1 VSDEL
6 RFDGRVAVI
15 TGAGRGVGREYALL
29 LAARGATVVVNDL
42 GCASDGS
49 GASLGPAEEVV
60 AEITAAGGTALANGN
75 DMTTAEGCAGL
86 IAAAHQ
92 AFGRV
97 DILIHNA
104 GYVFGDFEA
113 LLDIHLR
120 AAHRLT
126 EAAWPIMTEQGYGR
140 ILLTSSGAG
149 LYGSGLMPFYGA
161 AKMGV
166 FGLARCLSEK
176 ATTAGAGIKVNLIGP
191 CAATRLVTEL
201 PKSDPMD
208 WVIAKADPAL
218 IAPAAAYLVHEDCPV
233 TGEMLSVGAGRV
245 ARNFV
250 GETHGYLNPDLTL
263 EDVRDHFGEV
273 VAEDGYHVPA
283 DMNELVDVFMKIVGP

>member
-1 VSDEL
+1 VSEL
-6 RFDGRVAVI
+6 RFDGRVAVV

-29 LAARGATVVVNDL
+29 LAARGAKVVVNDL

-49 GASLGPAEEVV
+49 GASPGPADEVV

-75 DMTTAEGCAGL
+75 DMTTADGCAGL
-86 IAAAHQ
+86 IATAHE
-92 AFGRV
+92 AYGRV

-113 LLDIHLR
+113 LLDIHVR
-120 AAHRLT
+120 AAHRLS
-126 EAAWPIMTEQGYGR
+126 EAAWPIMAEQGYGR

-166 FGLARCLSEK
+166 FGLARCLSDK
-176 ATTAGAGIKVNLIGP
+176 AAGTGIKVNLIGP

-250 GETHGYLNPDLTL
+250 AETHGYLNPDHTP

-273 VAEDGYHVPA
+273 MAEDGYHVPA
-283 DMNELVDVFMKIVGP
+283 DMSELVDLFMKIVGP

>member
-1 VSDEL
+1 
-6 RFDGRVAVI
+6 
-15 TGAGRGVGREYALL
+15 
-29 LAARGATVVVNDL
+29 
-42 GCASDGS
+42 
-49 GASLGPAEEVV
+49 
-60 AEITAAGGTALANGN
+60 
-75 DMTTAEGCAGL
+75 
-86 IAAAHQ
+86 
-92 AFGRV
+92 
-97 DILIHNA
+97 
-104 GYVFGDFEA
+104 
-113 LLDIHLR
+113 
-120 AAHRLT
+120 
-126 EAAWPIMTEQGYGR
+126 MTEQGYGR
-140 ILLTSSGAG
+140 ILFTSSGAG

-166 FGLARCLSEK
+166 FGLARCLSDK
-176 ATTAGAGIKVNLIGP
+176 AAGTGIKVNLIGP

-250 GETHGYLNPDLTL
+250 AETHGYLNPDLTL

>member
-6 RFDGRVAVI
+6 RFDGRVAII
-15 TGAGRGVGREYALL
+15 TGAGRGVGREYARL

-42 GCASDGS
+42 GCASDGT
-49 GASLGPAEEVV
+49 GASTGPADEVV

-86 IAAAHQ
+86 IAAAHE

-104 GYVFGDFEA
+104 GYVFGDFDA
-113 LLDIHLR
+113 LLDIHVR

-161 AKMGV
+161 AKMAV
-166 FGLARCLSEK
+166 FGLARCLSDK
-176 ATTAGAGIKVNLIGP
+176 AAGTGIKVNLIGP

-250 GETHGYLNPDLTL
+250 AETHGYLNPDHTL

-273 VAEDGYHVPA
+273 MAEDGYHVPA

>member
-1 VSDEL
+1 MSEL
-6 RFDGRVAVI
+6 RFDGRVAVV

-29 LAARGATVVVNDL
+29 LAARGAKVVVNDL

-49 GASLGPAEEVV
+49 GASPGPADEVV

-75 DMTTAEGCAGL
+75 DMTTADGCAGL
-86 IAAAHQ
+86 IAAAHE

-104 GYVFGDFEA
+104 GYVFGDFDA
-113 LLDIHLR
+113 LLDIHVR
-120 AAHRLT
+120 AAHHLT
-126 EAAWPIMTEQGYGR
+126 DAAWPIMTEQGYGR
-140 ILLTSSGAG
+140 VLLTSSGAG

-161 AKMGV
+161 AKMAV
-166 FGLARCLSEK
+166 FGLARCLADK

-208 WVIAKADPAL
+208 WVIAKAHPAL

-250 GETHGYLNPDLTL
+250 AETHGYLNPDLTL